1 MNICRAAI
9 LIALLSLGGVGF
21 SLQAQEEQG
30 LEISGGSGVT
40 YFTNNTAVITNG
52 VKVVGMGGV
61 LTADNAMVNALTGD
75 VQAEGNVRILRDN
88 MVWTGENVRYNFK
101 TRQMQTAQFRTGK
114 PPYFAAGEAISGIRS
129 TNATNTVYSAQNAY
143 ITADDVAEPALRVEA
158 SSLKIVPGQYFQAR
172 NAVLYAGSVPLFYFP
187 VFTQRLDGKDNHF
200 QFTPGSRSRYGV
212 YLLSSY
218 NWTLSDELDGKVRAD
233 YRSKRG
239 FAGGL
244 DLNLHLGPW
253 GESTFKYYQLHD
265 LDPQE
270 GNTGFNIPED
280 RNRFAFTYD
289 AEPVTNLTIKSQI
302 RYQSDERVL
311 HNFQESEYRAN
322 PQPSTFVELNKH
334 TDDFALDVY
343 VQPRIND
350 FYENIE
356 RLPDVRLSGF
366 RQQIL
371 ETPFYYESETSA
383 GYYKHSYAVTNGIIT
398 GLDYD
403 GTRADTYHQLTLP
416 QTFYGWLNVTPRA
429 GWRYTYY
436 GETSGPG
443 ATTTSDVQRTVF
455 NTGAEVTFK
464 ASQTWATQTNRLL
477 ALDGLRH
484 IIQPS
489 VNYVYVPTPTHTP
502 NELPQFDTELPS
514 LRLLP
519 IEFPDYNSIDS
530 IDAQNVLRL
539 GLRNRLQTKRDGKVS
554 DFFYFD
560 LYTDWRIDP
569 QPGQDDFSDIFSD
582 IVFRPRTWL
591 ILESLNRFDIYDGE
605 LRLSYHNLTL
615 QPNDTWSWGI
625 GHMFMR
631 DDFSATPTALQE
643 GNNYLTST
651 FFYRV
656 NENWGFRAQ
665 HQYEMEERWMQ
676 EQTYAVYRDFRC
688 WTAAL
693 SFRVRDPGNGESR
706 DYAVAVSFSLKAFP
720 KNSVGEDVVNPS
732 NLLGY

>member
-9 LIALLSLGGVGF
+9 LIALWALGGACLSLR
-21 SLQAQEEQG
+21 AQEQPG
-30 LEISGGSGVT
+30 LEISGGSVVGYV
-40 YFTNNTAVITNG
+40 TNNYAIITNG
-52 VKVVGMGGV
+52 AKVTGMGGV
-61 LTADNAMVNALTGD
+61 LTADRAMVNVMTGD

-88 MVWTGENVRYNFK
+88 MVWTGEDVRYNFK
-101 TRQMQTAQFRTGK
+101 TRYMQTAQFRTGK
-114 PPYFAAGEAISGIRS
+114 PPYFAAGQSISGFRS
-129 TNATNTVYSAQNAY
+129 DNPTNTLYTAQKAFV
-143 ITADDVAEPALRVEA
+143 TADDVAEPALRVEA

-172 NAVLYAGSVPLFYFP
+172 HAVLYAGPVPMFYFP
-187 VFTQRLDGKDNHF
+187 IYTQRLDGKGNHF
-200 QFTPGSRSRYGV
+200 EFTPGTRSQYGG

-218 NWTLSDELDGKVRAD
+218 NWIFNDQLDGKVRLD

-239 FAGGL
+239 IAGGL
-244 DLNLHLGPW
+244 NFDTHLGRW
-253 GESTFKYYQLHD
+253 GETTFKYYQLHD
-265 LDPQE
+265 QDPQE
-270 GNTGFNIPED
+270 GNAGYNIPED
-280 RNRFAFTYD
+280 RKRFAFTYD
-289 AEPVTNLTIKSQI
+289 AEPLTNLTVKSQI

-311 HNFQESEYRAN
+311 HNFIESEYRAN
-322 PQPSTFVELNKH
+322 PQPSTFVEVNKH
-334 TDDFALDVY
+334 TDDFAVDVY
-343 VQPRIND
+343 AQPRINE

-356 RLPDVRLSGF
+356 RLPDVRLTGF

-383 GYYKHSYAVTNGIIT
+383 GYYRHSYAVTNNTVT
-398 GLDYD
+398 GADYD
-403 GTRADTYHQLTLP
+403 ATRADTYHQLTLP

-436 GETSGPG
+436 GEASGPG
-443 ATTTSDVQRTVF
+443 ATTSDVQRTVF
-455 NTGAEVTFK
+455 NTGAEATFK
-464 ASQTWATQTNRLL
+464 ASQTWAGKTNRLL

-484 IIQPS
+484 IIEPS

-530 IDAQNVLRL
+530 VDAQNVLRL
-539 GLRNRLQTKRDGKVS
+539 GLRNRLQTKRNGQVA

-569 QPGQDDFSDIFSD
+569 QANQDDFSDVFSD

-591 ILESLNRFDIYDGE
+591 TLESLNRYNVYDGE
-605 LRLSYHNLTL
+605 LRLSFHNLAL

-625 GHMFMR
+625 GHMYVR

-643 GNNYLTST
+643 GNSFLTST
-651 FFYRV
+651 FFLRV
-656 NENWGFRAQ
+656 DENWGFRAQ
-665 HQYEMEERWMQ
+665 HQYEVEENWLQ
-676 EQTYAVYRDFRC
+676 QQTYAVYRDFRS

-693 SFRVRDPGNGESR
+693 TFRVRDPGNGEPR

-720 KNSVGEDVVNPS
+720 KNSVGEDVVRPS
-732 NLLGY
+732 GLLGY

>member
-9 LIALLSLGGVGF
+9 LIALLSLGGACL
-21 SLQAQEEQG
+21 SLRAQEQPG
-30 LEISGGSGVT
+30 LEISGGSVVGYV
-40 YFTNNTAVITNG
+40 TNNYAIITNG
-52 VKVVGMGGV
+52 AKVTGMGGV
-61 LTADNAMVNALTGD
+61 LTADRAMVNVMTGD

-88 MVWTGENVRYNFK
+88 MVWTGEDVRYNFK
-101 TRQMQTAQFRTGK
+101 TRYMQTAQFRTGS
-114 PPYFAAGEAISGIRS
+114 PPYFAAGQGISGFRS
-129 TNATNTVYSAQNAY
+129 DNPTNTLYTAHKAFV
-143 ITADDVAEPALRVEA
+143 TADDVAEPALRVEA

-172 NAVLYAGSVPLFYFP
+172 HAVLYAGPVPIFYFP
-187 VFTQRLDGKDNHF
+187 IYTQRLDGKGNHF
-200 QFTPGSRSRYGV
+200 EFTPGTRSQYGG

-218 NWTLSDELDGKVRAD
+218 NWVMNDQLDGKVRLD

-239 FAGGL
+239 VAGGL
-244 DLNLHLGPW
+244 NFDTHLGRW
-253 GESTFKYYQLHD
+253 GETTFKYYQLHD
-265 LDPQE
+265 QDPQE
-270 GNTGFNIPED
+270 GNTGYNIPED
-280 RNRFAFTYD
+280 RKRFAFTYD
-289 AEPVTNLTIKSQI
+289 AEPLTNLTVKSQI

-311 HNFQESEYRAN
+311 HNFIESEYRAN
-322 PQPSTFVELNKH
+322 PQPSTFVEVNKH
-334 TDDFALDVY
+334 TDDFAVDVY
-343 VQPRIND
+343 AQPRINE

-356 RLPDVRLSGF
+356 RLPDVRLTGF

-383 GYYKHSYAVTNGIIT
+383 GYYRHSYAVTNNLVT
-398 GLDYD
+398 GADYD
-403 GTRADTYHQLTLP
+403 ATRADTYHQLTLP

-436 GETSGPG
+436 GEASGPG
-443 ATTTSDVQRTVF
+443 ATTSDVQRTVF
-455 NTGAEVTFK
+455 NTGAEATFK
-464 ASQTWATQTNRLL
+464 ASQTWAGKTNRLL

-484 IIQPS
+484 IIEPS

-519 IEFPDYNSIDS
+519 IEFPDNNAIDS

-539 GLRNRLQTKRDGKVS
+539 GLRNRFQTKRNGQVS

-569 QPGQDDFSDIFSD
+569 QANQDDFSDVFSD

-591 ILESLNRFDIYDGE
+591 TLESLNRYNVYDGE
-605 LRLSYHNLTL
+605 LRLSFHNLTL
-615 QPNDTWSWGI
+615 QPNDRWSWGI
-625 GHMFMR
+625 GHMYVR

-643 GNNYLTST
+643 GNSFLTST
-651 FFYRV
+651 LFYRV
-656 NENWGFRAQ
+656 DENWGFRAQ
-665 HQYEMEERWMQ
+665 HQYEVEENWLQ
-676 EQTYAVYRDFRC
+676 QQTYAVYRDFRS

-693 SFRVRDPGNGESR
+693 TFRVRDPGNGEPR

-720 KNSVGEDVVNPS
+720 KNSVGEDVVRPS
-732 NLLGY
+732 GLLGY

>member
-9 LIALLSLGGVGF
+9 LIALWALGGACLSLR
-21 SLQAQEEQG
+21 AQEQPG
-30 LEISGGSGVT
+30 LEISGGSVVGYV
-40 YFTNNTAVITNG
+40 TNNYAIITNG
-52 VKVVGMGGV
+52 AKVTGMGGV
-61 LTADNAMVNALTGD
+61 LTADRAMVNVMTGD

-88 MVWTGENVRYNFK
+88 MVWTGEDVRYNFK
-101 TRQMQTAQFRTGK
+101 TRYMQTAQFRTGK
-114 PPYFAAGEAISGIRS
+114 PPYFAAGQSISGFRS
-129 TNATNTVYSAQNAY
+129 DNPTNTLYTAQKAFV
-143 ITADDVAEPALRVEA
+143 TADDVAEPALRVEA

-172 NAVLYAGSVPLFYFP
+172 HAVLYAGPVPIFYFP
-187 VFTQRLDGKDNHF
+187 IYTQRLDGKGNHF
-200 QFTPGSRSRYGV
+200 EFTPGTRSQYGG

-218 NWTLSDELDGKVRAD
+218 NWIFNDQLDGKVRLD

-239 FAGGL
+239 IAGGL
-244 DLNLHLGPW
+244 NFDTHLGRW
-253 GESTFKYYQLHD
+253 GETTFKYYQLHD
-265 LDPQE
+265 QDPQE
-270 GNTGFNIPED
+270 GNAGYNIPED
-280 RNRFAFTYD
+280 RKRFAFTYD
-289 AEPVTNLTIKSQI
+289 AEPLTNLTVKSQI

-311 HNFQESEYRAN
+311 HNFIESEYRAN
-322 PQPSTFVELNKH
+322 PQPSTFVEVNKH
-334 TDDFALDVY
+334 TDDFAVDVY
-343 VQPRIND
+343 AQPRINE

-356 RLPDVRLSGF
+356 RLPDVRLTGF

-383 GYYKHSYAVTNGIIT
+383 GYYRHSYAVTNNTVT
-398 GLDYD
+398 GADYD
-403 GTRADTYHQLTLP
+403 ATRADTYHQLTLP

-436 GETSGPG
+436 GEASGPG
-443 ATTTSDVQRTVF
+443 ATTSDVQRTVF
-455 NTGAEVTFK
+455 NTGAEATFK
-464 ASQTWATQTNRLL
+464 ASQTWAGKTNRLL

-484 IIQPS
+484 IIEPS

-530 IDAQNVLRL
+530 VDAQNVLRL
-539 GLRNRLQTKRDGKVS
+539 GLRNRLQTKRNGQVA

-569 QPGQDDFSDIFSD
+569 QANQDDFSDVFSD

-591 ILESLNRFDIYDGE
+591 TLESLNRYNVYDGE
-605 LRLSYHNLTL
+605 LRLSFHNLAL

-625 GHMFMR
+625 GHMYVR

-643 GNNYLTST
+643 GNSFLTST
-651 FFYRV
+651 FFLRV
-656 NENWGFRAQ
+656 DENWGFRAQ
-665 HQYEMEERWMQ
+665 HQYEVEENWLQ
-676 EQTYAVYRDFRC
+676 QQTYAVYRDFRS

-693 SFRVRDPGNGESR
+693 TFRVRDPGNGEPR

-720 KNSVGEDVVNPS
+720 KNSVGEDVVRPS
-732 NLLGY
+732 GLLGY

>member
-9 LIALLSLGGVGF
+9 LIALWALGGACLSLR
-21 SLQAQEEQG
+21 AQEQPG
-30 LEISGGSGVT
+30 LEITGGDFVG
-40 YFTNNTAVITNG
+40 YYTNG
-52 VKVVGMGGV
+52 YAIVTNGAKVTGMGGV
-61 LTADNAMVNALTGD
+61 LTADRATVNVMTGD

-88 MVWTGENVRYNFK
+88 MVWTGEDVRYNFK
-101 TRQMQTAQFRTGK
+101 TRYMQTAQFRTGK
-114 PPYFAAGEAISGIRS
+114 PPYFAAGQSISGFRS
-129 TNATNTVYSAQNAY
+129 DNPTNTLYTAQKAY
-143 ITADDVAEPALRVEA
+143 VTADDVAEPALRVEA

-172 NAVLYAGSVPLFYFP
+172 HAVLYAGPVPIFYFP
-187 VFTQRLDGKDNHF
+187 IYTQRLDGKGNHF
-200 QFTPGSRSRYGV
+200 EFTPGTRSQYGG

-218 NWTLSDELDGKVRAD
+218 NWIFNDQLDGKVRLD

-239 FAGGL
+239 IAGGL
-244 DLNLHLGPW
+244 NFDTHLGRW
-253 GESTFKYYQLHD
+253 GETTFKYYQLHD
-265 LDPQE
+265 QDPQE
-270 GNTGFNIPED
+270 GNTGYNIPED
-280 RNRFAFTYD
+280 RKRFAFTYD
-289 AEPVTNLTIKSQI
+289 AEPFTNLTVKSQI

-311 HNFQESEYRAN
+311 HNFIESEYRAN
-322 PQPSTFVELNKH
+322 PQPSTFVEVNKH
-334 TDDFALDVY
+334 TDDFAVDVY
-343 VQPRIND
+343 AQPRINE

-356 RLPDVRLSGF
+356 RLPDVRLTGF

-371 ETPFYYESETSA
+371 ETPFYYESETAA
-383 GYYKHSYAVTNGIIT
+383 GYYRHSYAVTNNLVT
-398 GLDYD
+398 GADYD
-403 GTRADTYHQLTLP
+403 ATRADTYHQLTLP

-436 GETSGPG
+436 GEASGPG
-443 ATTTSDVQRTVF
+443 ATTSDVQRTVF
-455 NTGAEVTFK
+455 NTGAEATFK
-464 ASQTWATQTNRLL
+464 ASQTWAGKTNRLL

-484 IIQPS
+484 IIEPS

-519 IEFPDYNSIDS
+519 IEFPDNNAIDS

-539 GLRNRLQTKRDGKVS
+539 GLRNRLQTKREGQVS

-569 QPGQDDFSDIFSD
+569 QANQDDFSDVFSD

-591 ILESLNRFDIYDGE
+591 TLESLNRYNVYDGE
-605 LRLSYHNLTL
+605 LRLSFHNLAL

-625 GHMFMR
+625 GHMYVR

-643 GNNYLTST
+643 GNSFLTST
-651 FFYRV
+651 FFLRV
-656 NENWGFRAQ
+656 DENWGFRAQ
-665 HQYEMEERWMQ
+665 HQYEVEENWLQ
-676 EQTYAVYRDFRC
+676 QQTYAVYRDFRS

-693 SFRVRDPGNGESR
+693 TFRVRDPGNGEPR

-720 KNSVGEDVVNPS
+720 KNSVGEDVVRPS
-732 NLLGY
+732 GLLGY